1 MEAAAGLTSH
11 TRRFAAVPE
20 SIGAARDLVRE
31 ALAGTGLDDAKVGD
45 LQLVVSELVTN
56 AVVHG
61 NGASI
66 AVELTVA
73 PDQVTCAVVSDG
85 QNLPEISSWVAPVDG
100 RSSGRG
106 LSIVRALADAV
117 TVEVDG
123 DHVVVRCM
131 FERG

>member
-11 TRRFAAVPE
+11 TRRFTAVSE

-31 ALAGTGLDDAKVGD
+31 AVAGTQLDDATVTD
-45 LQLVVSELVTN
+45 LQLAVSELVTN

-66 AVELTVA
+66 AVEVTVA
-73 PDQVTCAVVSDG
+73 PDLVTCAVVSDG
-85 QNLPEISSWVAPVDG
+85 QTLPEISSWVAPVDG

-131 FERG
+131 FERP

>member
-11 TRRFAAVPE
+11 TRHFAAASE
-20 SIGAARDLVRE
+20 SIGAARDLVRD
-31 ALAGTGLDDAKVGD
+31 AVAGTQLDHATVTD
-45 LQLVVSELVTN
+45 LQLAVSELVTN

-66 AVELTVA
+66 AVEVTVA
-73 PDQVTCAVVSDG
+73 PDVITCAVASDG
-85 QNLPEISSWVAPVDG
+85 QTLPEVSSWVAPVDG

-117 TVEVDG
+117 TVDVD
-123 DHVVVRCM
+123 DDRVVVRCT
-131 FERG
+131 FERR

>member
-1 MEAAAGLTSH
+1 MEAAAGVTSH
-11 TRRFAAVPE
+11 TRHFAAVSE
-20 SIGAARDLVRE
+20 SIGDARDLVRE
-31 ALAGTGLDDAKVGD
+31 AVAGTQLDHAMVTD
-45 LQLVVSELVTN
+45 LQLAVSELVTN

-66 AVELTVA
+66 TVEVTVA
-73 PDQVTCAVVSDG
+73 PDLVTCAVVSDG
-85 QNLPEISSWVAPVDG
+85 QNVPMVSSWVAPVDG

-123 DHVVVRCM
+123 DRVVVRCM
-131 FERG
+131 FERR